1 MIKLVTSR
9 IALLAIVAAAL
20 ATFAGRADAASIQDC
35 TWCHGPSSQGFGPAP
50 RLAGQRFQYMEN
62 QLRALYRHTRD
73 NPFSKQF
80 MWGAAANLSPKAARD
95 FASYF
100 STLHPKAAN
109 DGDQELAAAGRK
121 IYESGNPQANIV
133 SCAVCHGPH
142 AEGIRQ
148 NSAFGGAFVLLLEAK
163 TRAMGR
169 GLSRDRRVSDAAS
182 CAQFATARYRTARVI
197 SQFCEVTAR
206 LIAGR
211 RRYRTR
217 SPIYESH

>member
-148 NSAFGGAFVLLLEAK
+148 IPRLG
-163 TRAMGR
+163 
-169 GLSRDRRVSDAAS
+169 GLSYYYLKRRLE
-182 CAQFATARYRTARVI
+182 QWGEGYHATAEYPMPQVARNLPPRVI
-197 SQFCEVTAR
+197 EQLASYLSFVK
-206 LIAGR
+206 
-211 RRYRTR
+211 
-217 SPIYESH
+217 